1 MIASYENAM
10 ARALAMPAAT
20 PSQRAA
26 RSGAIAQARAGLAA
40 AANKPLSAP
49 AVRQVDQL
57 LGLQPGV
64 SPNIN
69 GG

>member
-1 MIASYENAM
+1 MIASYESAM

-20 PSQRAA
+20 PAQRAA
-26 RSGAIAQARAGLAA
+26 RSGAIAQARGGLAA
-40 AANKPLSAP
+40 ASNKPLSG
-49 AVRQVDQL
+49 AVVHQVDHL
-57 LGLQPGV
+57 LGLPGV

>member
-1 MIASYENAM
+1 MIASYESAM

-20 PSQRAA
+20 PTQRAA
-26 RSGAIAQARAGLAA
+26 RTDAIAQARAGLAA
-40 AANKPLSAP
+40 TSNKPLSAP
-49 AVRQVDQL
+49 AVQRVDQL
-57 LGLQPGV
+57 LGLPGV